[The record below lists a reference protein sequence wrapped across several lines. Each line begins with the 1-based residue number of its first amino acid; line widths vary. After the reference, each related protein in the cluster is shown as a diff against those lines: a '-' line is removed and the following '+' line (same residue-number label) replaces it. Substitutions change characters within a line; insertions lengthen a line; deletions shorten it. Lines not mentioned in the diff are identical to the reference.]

1 MNIRSLEHL
10 LAVAETGSFSKAAE
24 RCFLTQSALS
34 RSIQTLESDLG
45 GKLLDRIGKRNELT
59 PLGQQ
64 VVERSRGIVRDAAE
78 LKRSAEL
85 LKGGAGLIRVGLGSG
100 PGALLM
106 QPLMRLSAEQFP
118 RLRVSITRGP
128 TELQLVQ
135 LRARQ
140 LDALVVDARR
150 VQPASDLKIEAL
162 GELRAGFV
170 CRADHP
176 LAGQRRVSMA
186 QMLAYP
192 VAGIPL
198 SAEVSRTLLEQYG
211 PGAHPEQITAIG
223 CDDINA
229 LIATVEQSQAIFLG
243 IVAAAREGL
252 QKGRLCE
259 LQVEPALGIGARF
272 AYVTLS
278 GRTEAPVMQQLRQLV
293 AEHLRDEPGAPSRRR
308 ATRR

>member
-10 LAVAETGSFSKAAE
+10 LALAETGSFSKAAE

-85 LKGGAGLIRVGLGSG
+85 LQDGAGLIRVGLGSG

-106 QPLMRLSAEQFP
+106 QPLMRLAAEQYP
-118 RLRVSITRGP
+118 RVRVSITRGP

-140 LDALVVDARR
+140 LDAMVVDARR
-150 VQPASDLKIEAL
+150 VQPAPDLQIEPL
-162 GELRAGFV
+162 GELLAGFV
-170 CRADHP
+170 SRADHP
-176 LAGQRRVSMA
+176 LARKRAVSMA
-186 QMLAYP
+186 QVLAYP
-192 VAGIPL
+192 LAGIPL

-211 PGAHPEQITAIG
+211 PGTQAEKITAIE
-223 CDDINA
+223 CEDIPG
-229 LIATVEQSQAIFLG
+229 LIATVEQTQAIFLG

-252 QKGRLCE
+252 QAGRLCQ
-259 LQVEPALGIGARF
+259 LKVEPELGIGARF
-272 AYVTLS
+272 AYVSLS
-278 GRTEAPVMQQLRQLV
+278 GRTEAPVMQLLRQLV
-293 AEHLRDEPGAPSRRR
+293 RERLRDEPGLPSRKQRG
-308 ATRR
+308 

>member
-10 LAVAETGSFSKAAE
+10 LALAETGSFSKAAE

-34 RSIQTLESDLG
+34 RSIQMLEIDLG

-85 LKGGAGLIRVGLGSG
+85 LQEGAGLIRVGLGSG

-106 QPLMRLSAEQFP
+106 QPLMRLAAEQYP
-118 RLRVSITRGP
+118 RVRVSITRGP

-140 LDALVVDARR
+140 LDAMVVDARR
-150 VQPASDLKIEAL
+150 VQPAPDLQIEPL
-162 GELRAGFV
+162 GELLAGFV

-176 LAGQRRVSMA
+176 LARKRAVRMA
-186 QMLAYP
+186 QVLAYP
-192 VAGIPL
+192 LAGIPL

-211 PGAHPEQITAIG
+211 PGTQADKITAIE
-223 CDDINA
+223 CEDIPG
-229 LIATVEQSQAIFLG
+229 LIATVEQTQAIFLG

-252 QKGRLCE
+252 KAGRLCQ
-259 LQVEPALGIGARF
+259 LKVEPELGIGARF
-272 AYVTLS
+272 AYVSLS
-278 GRTEAPVMQQLRQLV
+278 GRTEAPVMQLLRQLV
-293 AEHLRDEPGAPSRRR
+293 RERLRDEPGLPSRKQRG
-308 ATRR
+308 

>member
-10 LAVAETGSFSKAAE
+10 LALAETGSFSKAAE

-85 LKGGAGLIRVGLGSG
+85 LQDGAGLIRVGLGSG

-106 QPLMRLSAEQFP
+106 QPLMRLAAEQYP
-118 RLRVSITRGP
+118 RVRVSITRGP

-140 LDALVVDARR
+140 LDAMVVDARR
-150 VQPASDLKIEAL
+150 VQPAPDLQIEPL
-162 GELRAGFV
+162 GELLAGFV
-170 CRADHP
+170 SRADHP
-176 LAGQRRVSMA
+176 LARQRAVSMA
-186 QMLAYP
+186 QVLAYP
-192 VAGIPL
+192 LAGIPL

-211 PGAHPEQITAIG
+211 PGTQAEKITAIE
-223 CDDINA
+223 CEDIPG
-229 LIATVEQSQAIFLG
+229 LIATVEQTQAIFLG

-252 QKGRLCE
+252 QAGRLCQ
-259 LQVEPALGIGARF
+259 LKVEPELGIGARF
-272 AYVTLS
+272 AYVSLS
-278 GRTEAPVMQQLRQLV
+278 GRTEAPVMQLLRQLV
-293 AEHLRDEPGAPSRRR
+293 RERLRDEPELPSRKQRG
-308 ATRR
+308 

>member
-10 LAVAETGSFSKAAE
+10 LALAETGSFSKAAE

-34 RSIQTLESDLG
+34 RSIQMLEIDLG

-85 LKGGAGLIRVGLGSG
+85 LQEGAGLIRVGLGSG

-106 QPLMRLSAEQFP
+106 QPLMRLGAEQYP
-118 RLRVSITRGP
+118 RVRVSITRGP

-140 LDALVVDARR
+140 LDAMVVDARR
-150 VQPASDLKIEAL
+150 VQPAPDLQIEPL

-176 LAGQRRVSMA
+176 LARKRAVSMA
-186 QMLAYP
+186 QVLAYP
-192 VAGIPL
+192 LAGIPL

-211 PGAHPEQITAIG
+211 PGTQAEKITAIE
-223 CDDINA
+223 CEDIPG
-229 LIATVEQSQAIFLG
+229 LIATVEQTQAIFLG

-252 QKGRLCE
+252 KAGRLCQ
-259 LQVEPALGIGARF
+259 LKVEPELGIGARF
-272 AYVTLS
+272 AYVSLS
-278 GRTEAPVMQQLRQLV
+278 GRTEAPVMQLLRQLV
-293 AEHLRDEPGAPSRRR
+293 REQLRDEPQLPSRKQWG
-308 ATRR
+308 

>member
-10 LAVAETGSFSKAAE
+10 LALAETGSFSKAAE

-34 RSIQTLESDLG
+34 RSIQMLEIDLG

-85 LKGGAGLIRVGLGSG
+85 LQEGAGLIRVGLGSG

-106 QPLMRLSAEQFP
+106 QPLMRLGAEQYP
-118 RLRVSITRGP
+118 RVRVSITRGP

-140 LDALVVDARR
+140 LDAMVVDARR
-150 VQPASDLKIEAL
+150 VQPAPDLQIEPL
-162 GELRAGFV
+162 GELLAGFI
-170 CRADHP
+170 CRADHS
-176 LAGQRRVSMA
+176 LARKRAVSMA
-186 QMLAYP
+186 QVLAYP
-192 VAGIPL
+192 LAGIPL

-211 PGAHPEQITAIG
+211 PGTQAEKITAIE
-223 CDDINA
+223 CEDIPG
-229 LIATVEQSQAIFLG
+229 LIATVEQTQAIFLG

-252 QKGRLCE
+252 KAGRLCQ
-259 LQVEPALGIGARF
+259 LKVEPELGIGARF
-272 AYVTLS
+272 AYVSLS
-278 GRTEAPVMQQLRQLV
+278 GRTEAPVMQLLRQLV
-293 AEHLRDEPGAPSRRR
+293 REQLRDEPQLPSRKQRG
-308 ATRR
+308 

>member
-10 LAVAETGSFSKAAE
+10 LALAETGSFSKAAE

-34 RSIQTLESDLG
+34 RSIQMLEIDLG

-85 LKGGAGLIRVGLGSG
+85 LQEGAGLIRVGLGSG

-106 QPLMRLSAEQFP
+106 QPLMRLAAEQYP
-118 RLRVSITRGP
+118 RVRVSITRGP

-140 LDALVVDARR
+140 LDAMVVDARR
-150 VQPASDLKIEAL
+150 VQPAPDLQIEPL
-162 GELRAGFV
+162 GELLAGFV

-176 LAGQRRVSMA
+176 LARKRAVSMA
-186 QMLAYP
+186 QVLAYP
-192 VAGIPL
+192 LAGIPL

-211 PGAHPEQITAIG
+211 PGTQAEKITAIE
-223 CDDINA
+223 CEDIPG
-229 LIATVEQSQAIFLG
+229 LIATVEQTQAIFLG

-252 QKGRLCE
+252 KAGRLCQ
-259 LQVEPALGIGARF
+259 LKVEPELGIGARF
-272 AYVTLS
+272 AYVSLS
-278 GRTEAPVMQQLRQLV
+278 GRTEAPVMQLLRQLV
-293 AEHLRDEPGAPSRRR
+293 RERLRDEPGLPSRKQRG
-308 ATRR
+308 

>member
-10 LAVAETGSFSKAAE
+10 LALAETGSFSKAAE

-34 RSIQTLESDLG
+34 RSIQMLEIDLG

-85 LKGGAGLIRVGLGSG
+85 LQEGAGLIRVGLGSG

-106 QPLMRLSAEQFP
+106 QPLMRLGAEQYP
-118 RLRVSITRGP
+118 RVRVSITRGP

-140 LDALVVDARR
+140 LDAMVVDARR
-150 VQPASDLKIEAL
+150 VQPAPDLQIEPL
-162 GELRAGFV
+162 GELLAGFV

-176 LAGQRRVSMA
+176 LARKRAVSMA
-186 QMLAYP
+186 QVLAYP
-192 VAGIPL
+192 LAGIPL

-211 PGAHPEQITAIG
+211 PGTQAEKITAIE
-223 CDDINA
+223 CEDIPG
-229 LIATVEQSQAIFLG
+229 LIATVEQTQAIFLG

-252 QKGRLCE
+252 KAGRLCQ
-259 LQVEPALGIGARF
+259 LKVEPELGIGARF
-272 AYVTLS
+272 AYVSLS
-278 GRTEAPVMQQLRQLV
+278 GRTEAPVMQLLRQLV
-293 AEHLRDEPGAPSRRR
+293 REQLRDEPQLPSRKQRG
-308 ATRR
+308 